1 MRSKLT
7 PLLALLSTFIHAQI
21 TVSTAPG
28 STDQVWFKLQDDA
41 STTRALAEW
50 DLAFEI
56 NGGFSA
62 AVLANTAKGL
72 ELYHA
77 PYAVGEWSALDTNG
91 LGNGWLQLHNSE
103 TDWSVGALGQGL
115 SGEYDLGWGQYNMIT
130 HVVVGDSIYVVKLS
144 SGAWKKLRIDALAG
158 GVYSFTFA
166 NLDGTA
172 EQTGTVN
179 KADHAGKNFVYWSL
193 ESNALIDREP
203 ESADWDLLF
212 TRYITNIGMWYGVTG
227 VLQNKGVQVVQVNGQ
242 PPAEVDYDFVEPFA
256 PEINTIGY
264 DWKTFDMGTFTYV
277 VDDSLTYFVKDV
289 PGNIWKVVFTA
300 FGGSATGDVSFS
312 KELVSAVG
320 VQENTAGGGQLL
332 VFPNPVTD
340 GRAQFLI
347 DAKATNA
354 ALSIIDPSGRV
365 VMKQHLGALSGM
377 SQRTIDVSGLPPG
390 LYSIRSDPAGVLLTT
405 RLVIQ

>member
-1 MRSKLT
+1 MRSNLT
-7 PLLALLSTFIHAQI
+7 PLAALLPALLHAQI

-28 STDQVWFKLQDDA
+28 SADQVWFKLQDGT
-41 STTRALAEW
+41 STTHALAEW

-56 NGGFSA
+56 NGGFTA
-62 AVLANTAKGL
+62 GVLANTAKGL
-72 ELYHA
+72 ELYQA
-77 PYAVGEWSALDTNG
+77 PYAVGEWSAVDTNG
-91 LGNGWLQLHNSE
+91 MATGWTPLHNSE
-103 TDWSVGALGQGL
+103 TDWSIGALGQGL

-130 HVVVGDSIYVVKLS
+130 HVVVGDSIYVVRLS

-166 NLDGTA
+166 NLDGSA
-172 EQTGTVN
+172 EQTGSVN

-203 ESADWDLLF
+203 ASADWDLLF

-227 VLQNKGVQVVQVNGQ
+227 VLQNKGVQVVQVNGL
-242 PPAEVDYDFVEPFA
+242 PPAEVGYDFAEPFA

-264 DWKTFDMGTFTYV
+264 DWKVFDMGTFTYV
-277 VDDSLTYFVKDV
+277 IDDSLTYFVKDV

-300 FGGSATGDVSFS
+300 FGGSATGDISFS
-312 KELVSAVG
+312 RELVSAVG
-320 VQENTAGGGQLL
+320 VQENAAGSEGII

-340 GRAQFLI
+340 GRAQFVV
-347 DAKATNA
+347 DATA
-354 ALSIIDPSGRV
+354 AEGVLSIVDLGGHMVKEVRTGGFSG
-365 VMKQHLGALSGM
+365 L
-377 SQRTIDVSGLPPG
+377 SQRFIDVSGLPQG
-390 LYSIRSDPAGVLLTT
+390 LYTVRLALGGSLLTT